1 MGLTTAAATE
11 IAKCAIN
18 DTPTYINAS
27 NAYLGVGDSTT
38 AFSNAQTD
46 LQATTNKLRVGMD
59 ASYPS
64 RSGAGVTFR
73 STFSTSQ
80 ANFAWQEWGTFN
92 AAASGVMWQR
102 KVESLGTKT
111 NTQAWQLT
119 VTLTFAAA

>member
-18 DTPTYINAS
+18 DSPTYINAS

-38 AFSNAQTD
+38 AFTASQTD
-46 LQATTNKLRVGMD
+46 LQASTNKVRQGMD
-59 ASYPS
+59 AGYPT
-64 RSGAGVTFR
+64 RSGAAVTFR
-73 STFSTSQ
+73 ALFGTSA
-80 ANFAWQEWGTFN
+80 ANFAWQEWATFN
-92 AAASGVMWQR
+92 AASSGVMWQR

-111 NTQAWQLT
+111 NTQSWQLT